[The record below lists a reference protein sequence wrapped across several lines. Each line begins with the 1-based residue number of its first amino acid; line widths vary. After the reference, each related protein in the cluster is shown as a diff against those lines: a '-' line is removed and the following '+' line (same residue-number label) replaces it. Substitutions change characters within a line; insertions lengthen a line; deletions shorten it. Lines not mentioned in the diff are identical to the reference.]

1 MWNADF
7 CENVTNLK
15 PLGSRAGR
23 EKFDVDNVFV
33 GIHKLFT
40 TGRLGPPERVECLFR
55 VQKCQDISP
64 FFVKLFPEKFLAA
77 VRLLEVERFV
87 AG

>member
-40 TGRLGPPERVECLFR
+40 TGKAWPAGAGAVSFPGSKVPRYFTIFR
-55 VQKCQDISP
+55 ETFSGEISC
-64 FFVKLFPEKFLAA
+64 
-77 VRLLEVERFV
+77 RRSV
-87 AG
+87 ARS